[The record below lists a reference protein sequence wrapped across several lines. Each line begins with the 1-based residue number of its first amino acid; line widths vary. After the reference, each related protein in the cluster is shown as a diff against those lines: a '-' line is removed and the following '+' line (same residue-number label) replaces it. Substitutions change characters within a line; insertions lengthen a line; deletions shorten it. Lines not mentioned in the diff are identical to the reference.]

1 MNIACTFVTLSL
13 GPGFQVIPIALSLP
27 EARDRIAAQ
36 ELDVSDAA
44 LFLLSNLLRSP
55 GCGSYAQRLL
65 QVLVFADI
73 MSEQMNYFLAFSK
86 LARIQCV
93 FWGNP
98 ITSGID
104 TIDYFMTADATE
116 NENTQIHT
124 HYSEQAVLLG
134 GQVTN

>member
-1 MNIACTFVTLSL
+1 M
-13 GPGFQVIPIALSLP
+13 
-27 EARDRIAAQ
+27 
-36 ELDVSDAA
+36 
-44 LFLLSNLLRSP
+44 
-55 GCGSYAQRLL
+55 
-65 QVLVFADI
+65 FADI

-134 GQVTN
+134 GQVVAAGGRAGVGGRVTNWRDGA

>member
-1 MNIACTFVTLSL
+1 
-13 GPGFQVIPIALSLP
+13 
-27 EARDRIAAQ
+27 
-36 ELDVSDAA
+36 
-44 LFLLSNLLRSP
+44 
-55 GCGSYAQRLL
+55 
-65 QVLVFADI
+65 
-73 MSEQMNYFLAFSK
+73 MNYFLAFSK

-116 NENTQIHT
+116 NENRQIHT

-134 GQVTN
+134 GQVWRCLSVAPLQESLVLSEIFVFAGHLV